1 MASREALI
9 RELREGRQAL
19 QLEFDNH
26 LVAAVMEIH
35 RANQALP
42 MFKFARSMVP
52 QKIGARLEGMEKELS
67 VLRMYLKMLMDSM
80 EERQKQLEAE
90 EEAENGS
97 RNSPV
102 DVHSDGAVLPGT
114 IKTAGRP
121 IPTETHT
128 VDPGDS
134 DGKPAEVLDW

>member
-80 EERQKQLEAE
+80 AERQAQLEAE

-97 RNSPV
+97 DSGAVRDSA
-102 DVHSDGAVLPGT
+102 DGALPVRT
-114 IKTAGRP
+114 VKTTGRP
-121 IPTETHT
+121 IGPSAPQ
-128 VDPGDS
+128 VDPGSS
-134 DGKPAEVLDW
+134 DGRPTEALDW